1 MQAARGHFIALGL
14 AALVCSWPAAGQ
26 NRTIVVASAASMQD
40 SGLFD
45 FILPM
50 FKARTG
56 IEVRLIVQG
65 TSQALD
71 TGRQGGADVV
81 FVHAKTQEE
90 KFVAEGHGV
99 KRFPVMYND
108 LVLVGPTTDP
118 AGVKGLDIIDA
129 LRAIRD
135 KAATFVSHSDRSGT
149 NSPEFD
155 LWQSAGINITRE
167 TGSWYKA
174 VGQGTVGALNAASAM
189 NGYTLADRPTWA
201 LYRNKDKLTVL
212 LEGDKRLFNQ
222 YGVILV
228 NPDKHP
234 NVNSLGQ
241 AFIDWLI
248 SLDGQNAISS
258 YKVDGRQLY
267 YPDANDPGA

>member
-14 AALVCSWPAAGQ
+14 AALVCGLPAVAQ
-26 NRTIVVASAASMQD
+26 NRSIVVASAASMQD
-40 SGLFD
+40 SGLYD

-50 FKARTG
+50 FKSRTG
-56 IEVRLIVQG
+56 IGVKLIVQG

-108 LVLVGPTTDP
+108 LVLIGPKSDP
-118 AGVKGLDIIDA
+118 AGVKGLDIVDA

-155 LWQSAGINITRE
+155 LWQSAGIDITRE

-174 VGQGTVGALNAASAM
+174 VGQGSVVALNAASAM
-189 NGYTLADRPTWA
+189 NGYVLADRPTWA
-201 LYRNKDKLTVL
+201 LYKNKDKLAIL

-234 NVNSLGQ
+234 NVNPLGQ

-258 YKVDGRQLY
+258 YKVDDRQLY
-267 YPDANDPGA
+267 FPDANDPGA